1 VFREQNEKWLDEDD
15 EVQRGQVSS
24 GMICKTERCSL
35 MSQISIFIAMFKLVL
50 Q

>member
-1 VFREQNEKWLDEDD
+1 VFREQNEKWLDED

-35 MSQISIFIAMFKLVL
+35 MSQISIFIAMVKLVL